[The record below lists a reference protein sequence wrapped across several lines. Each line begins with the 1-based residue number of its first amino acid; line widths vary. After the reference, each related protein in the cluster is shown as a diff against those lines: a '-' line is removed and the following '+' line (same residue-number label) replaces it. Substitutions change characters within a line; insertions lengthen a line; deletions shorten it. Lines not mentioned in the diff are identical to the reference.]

1 MNETIQTTK
10 TSSQILNLRQENLFI
25 QTLVRG
31 LQSIN
36 MRVKRGADM
45 TMVMEKHSIV
55 LYGRRFDLWVEYNN
69 GYLKILWETEYKSL
83 DIGKTIRKFKR
94 AKVKI
99 SVDRA
104 EQVIDKL
111 ATVIVSMTHIDLHD
125 EEIYDF
131 VKKEIAP
138 LIPQVDE

>member
-1 MNETIQTTK
+1 
-10 TSSQILNLRQENLFI
+10 
-25 QTLVRG
+25 
-31 LQSIN
+31 
-36 MRVKRGADM
+36 M
-45 TMVMEKHSIV
+45 TMVMEKHSIA
-55 LYGRRFDLWVEYNN
+55 LYGRRFDLSVEYNN

-83 DIGKTIRKFKR
+83 DIGKTIRKSKK

-111 ATVIVSMTHIDLHD
+111 VTVIVSMIHLDLYD

>member
-1 MNETIQTTK
+1 MNETTQTTRA
-10 TSSQILNLRQENLFI
+10 SSQILNLKQENLFI

-31 LQSIN
+31 LQSVN

-45 TMVMEKHSIV
+45 TVVMEKHSIIV
-55 LYGRRFDLWVEYNN
+55 YGRRFDLLVEYND

-83 DIGKTIRKFKR
+83 DIGKTIRKSKK

-111 ATVIVSMTHIDLHD
+111 VTVIVSMTHIDLYD

-131 VKKEIAP
+131 VKKEVAP